1 MGGTVEGAKRAA
13 KVNNQRTEL
22 TIDGKTIKIEPG
34 TFYQVVG
41 KIGGGKSRNG
51 GFGAGEE
58 GRKRAAYYGRI
69 GGMKSKRKKSVQA

>member
-41 KIGGGKSRNG
+41 KIGGKKGTTG
-51 GFGAGEE
+51 GFFANRELAREAG
-58 GRKRAAYYGRI
+58 RR
-69 GGMKSKRKKSVQA
+69 GGQVSKRGKSVQA